1 MRCLEEER
9 ERERKEGRKERK
21 ERRKE
26 ERKEGRKEER
36 KEEKKGE
43 ERFNRGKL
51 SFIFDRPP
59 FSSRIEIYY
68 RARSTR
74 VPLLPQLF
82 VSISTHCTT
91 RIHNSLLEK
100 KKGEREKERGKKDD
114 RWTIGWTISSRRGV
128 LRPRTREALTGP
140 ATGGRVRTAHT
151 DAHRTQRRG
160 RGTGQH
166 LFNGAHVRSIVRS
179 RGALPRA
186 PPFFPTAPLPILVCP
201 RPYPRDSNSFPR
213 DRSRNETSPRWRK
226 RCKEKKEEIVP
237 SSHGSLVNEAI
248 YEMAGYETVR
258 LFERFLLLLL
268 LLQDCNLFIILYR
281 GGREGG
287 LAVGVQLERRG
298 KGAGPYM
305 DLV

>member
-1 MRCLEEER
+1 MENSHLYLIVLPSPRGSRFIIALVPLAFHFSR
-9 ERERKEGRKERK
+9 NFSFRFRLTAQLGYTTRYWKRKRERKRKK
-21 ERRKE
+21 EK
-26 ERKEGRKEER
+26 
-36 KEEKKGE
+36 
-43 ERFNRGKL
+43 
-51 SFIFDRPP
+51 
-59 FSSRIEIYY
+59 
-68 RARSTR
+68 
-74 VPLLPQLF
+74 
-82 VSISTHCTT
+82 
-91 RIHNSLLEK
+91 
-100 KKGEREKERGKKDD
+100 KKDD

-128 LRPRTREALTGP
+128 LRPRTREALMGP